1 VADDDG
7 GLLYRVYERRLTKEL
22 EAYSL
27 PQHLGVIVDGNRRWA
42 KEAGESTEHG
52 HRAGAAKILEFLSW
66 CDDLDIP
73 LVTVWM
79 LSTDNLR
86 RPAEELVTLYEI
98 ISSTIQG
105 IIDAGYCVRLTGS
118 AEVLPEPVR
127 AGIARAK
134 QRTTPG
140 SALTVNVAI
149 GYGGREEIVDAVRE
163 LVREQVALGKD
174 GEEVAAAISVDSIA
188 EHLYTRGQPDPDLII
203 RTSGEQRLSGFLLWQ
218 SVHSE
223 YWFCETYWPGF
234 RRVDLLRALRDFCR
248 RERRFGA

>member
-1 VADDDG
+1 MDDD

-22 EAYSL
+22 EAFEL

-42 KEAGESTEHG
+42 KEAGETTAHG
-52 HRAGAAKILEFLSW
+52 HRVGAAKIVEFLSW
-66 CDDLDIP
+66 SEDLGIP

-86 RPAEELVTLYEI
+86 RPPEELVALYEI
-98 ISSTIQG
+98 IATTVEQ

-118 AEVLPEPVR
+118 AETLPEEIRSGIER
-127 AGIARAK
+127 AQRETSPEAR
-134 QRTTPG
+134 
-140 SALTVNVAI
+140 LTVNVAI

-163 LVREQVALGKD
+163 LVRDLGTEGLGAD
-174 GEEVAAAISVDSIA
+174 EIAERISIDSIA

-248 RERRFGA
+248 RERRYGA

>member
-1 VADDDG
+1 MRDD

-22 EAYSL
+22 ETFDL

-42 KEAGESTEHG
+42 KAAGESTEHG
-52 HRAGAAKILEFLSW
+52 HRAGAARIIEFLSW
-66 CDDLDIP
+66 CEDLEIP

-86 RPAEELVTLYEI
+86 RPPEELVVLYRI
-98 ISSTIQG
+98 IASTVEQIVE
-105 IIDAGYCVRLTGS
+105 AGCRVRLTGN
-118 AEVLPEPVR
+118 AEMLPEEVR
-127 AGIARAK
+127 AGIARIQETAAPEA
-134 QRTTPG
+134 R
-140 SALTVNVAI
+140 LTVNVAV

-163 LVREQVALGKD
+163 LVRDLGAQ
-174 GEEVAAAISVDSIA
+174 GMEPARIASAISVDSIA

-248 RERRFGA
+248 RERRYGA